1 MSAQMSA
8 LPVLDKQAADALNL
22 SVLKRMDNGV
32 EEVRSPR
39 FNPPP
44 PPPLPAGSR
53 GAAGTGSA
61 CCYLVLD
68 RTNTTILPQILAT
81 AGHVALYNFD
91 TDTKAWVRTPPP
103 CPCVPCMQGNDS
115 MSG

>member
-32 EEVRSPR
+32 EEVCISLQY
-39 FNPPP
+39 PPP
-44 PPPLPAGSR
+44 SPPHPAPSPGGR
-53 GAAGTGSA
+53 GAAETGSA
-61 CCYLVLD
+61 CGFLVID
-68 RTNTTILPQILAT
+68 CANTTMLPQILAT

-91 TDTKAWVRTPPP
+91 TETKAWVRTPPALCTLP
-103 CPCVPCMQGNDS
+103 IRPSPFR
-115 MSG
+115 